1 MIALSLFQEPN
12 TASIAMC
19 NCSLGSFGNNFAG
32 QTQGAGAQT
41 EETFTLPDGR
51 TISIAQLRGNVTAT
65 LSVEKGFI
73 VAVLEKTGLWEV
85 SDGGVETTIESNLDY
100 SILQKNKH
108 LISEEISKICGKNM
122 YFNVKLQEV
131 QNQNINETR
140 ELPLQVKI
148 LVDVFRGTVV

>member
-1 MIALSLFQEPN
+1 
-12 TASIAMC
+12 
-19 NCSLGSFGNNFAG
+19 
-32 QTQGAGAQT
+32 
-41 EETFTLPDGR
+41 
-51 TISIAQLRGNVTAT
+51 
-65 LSVEKGFI
+65 
-73 VAVLEKTGLWEV
+73 
-85 SDGGVETTIESNLDY
+85 LDY

-140 ELPLQVKI
+140 DFPLQVKI